1 MVETPNPVGRF
12 GGVKRLEDR
21 LRGRSRVIAENKEG
35 VAQTLVDLA
44 SAKLT
49 DVLSWD
55 ADGNVSIKASSEIDE
70 STAAAIKRIRVT
82 RGRDAEPNLELEM
95 HDKVSVLRILA
106 KSAGLLEAVAAENAA
121 PSVVGIKMVGP
132 EVKTTYEE
140 VDDGNSE
147 SGS

>member
-1 MVETPNPVGRF
+1 
-12 GGVKRLEDR
+12 
-21 LRGRSRVIAENKEG
+21 
-35 VAQTLVDLA
+35 
-44 SAKLT
+44 
-49 DVLSWD
+49 
-55 ADGNVSIKASSEIDE
+55 
-70 STAAAIKRIRVT
+70 
-82 RGRDAEPNLELEM
+82 M

-106 KSAGLLEAVAAENAA
+106 KSAGLLESVAAENAA